1 MATTSKPSTPKP
13 NAAKPAAGFSAEER
27 AAMKQR
33 AAELRAEARSAKGAQ
48 QAADDAAAVL
58 AKIAA
63 MAQPDR
69 GLAERIHSLV
79 LAAAPNLAPKVWYG
93 QPGYAKD
100 GKLVC
105 FFRSG
110 LGDKER
116 YSTFGF
122 SSNANLDDEGGL
134 WPTSYA
140 LTELTDAGAAALS
153 ELVAR
158 AAR

>member
-1 MATTSKPSTPKP
+1 MTPPSDPTSQTSV
-13 NAAKPAAGFSAEER
+13 AGFSAAER

-33 AAELRAEARSAKGAQ
+33 AAELRAEVRSEKGAK
-48 QAADDAAAVL
+48 QAADDAAGVL

-79 LAAAPNLAPKVWYG
+79 LAAAPHLAPKVWYG

-122 SSNANLDDEGGL
+122 SSKANLDDEGGL

-140 LTELTDAGAAALS
+140 LTELNDASAATLS
-153 ELVAR
+153 ALVAR
-158 AAR
+158 AAS